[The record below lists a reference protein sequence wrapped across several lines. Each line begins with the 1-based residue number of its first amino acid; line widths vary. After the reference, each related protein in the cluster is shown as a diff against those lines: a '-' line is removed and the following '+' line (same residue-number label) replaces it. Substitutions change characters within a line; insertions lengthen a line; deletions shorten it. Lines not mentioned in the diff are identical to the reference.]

1 MEIKSNL
8 KYFLRFTILLISIT
22 SITIYYF
29 DNFLIGDYIDGFNI
43 ISQNLIEDRNRF
55 YNFISLEYIKI
66 DIFLLIFVFLFLIFL
81 YSSKFYS
88 YVNELT
94 FTIDKSIFD
103 EYINIFLLWSASILS
118 FLQLFRF
125 TAISRAYLILFLFFV
140 PFLLVV
146 FRNSELIS
154 SLLGRNV
161 KTENYITINL
171 EENSIFHELRLL
183 KLRSNIGNYKINNFE
198 ISSVTNLVDSIN
210 KKNKLNLIVF
220 YLNAE
225 ELSPEIEKYLLNL
238 NKKVLLISSKNLDF
252 KNNFYFRL
260 NQTNKK
266 YLYYINNDI
275 QYGSRYI
282 LKRVIDIT
290 LSIMFLFIASPI
302 ILLIIVLILIK
313 SGRPIIYSQ
322 TRVGLHGNNFQMY
335 KFRTMK
341 VDSHSKRE
349 DLKEQ
354 NIKSGPLFKIENDPR
369 IIKGLQFLRSYS
381 LDEIPQFLNV
391 LNGSMS
397 IVGPRPLFP
406 EDNEHYD
413 TIYMRRLNVLPGI
426 TGLLQINDRNTN
438 DFKIWYKF
446 DIEYIDSW
454 SLWNDFKI
462 ILKTPISIFT
472 RKIKGK

>member
-1 MEIKSNL
+1 MKIKS
-8 KYFLRFTILLISIT
+8 KVKHFLRFSILLTSIT
-22 SITIYYF
+22 SFTIYYF
-29 DNFLIGDYIDGFNI
+29 DNFLIGDYSDGFNI
-43 ISQNLIEDRNRF
+43 VSQNLIEDRNRF

-66 DIFLLIFVFLFLIFL
+66 DIYLALFVMLFLIFL

-103 EYINIFLLWSASILS
+103 EYINIFLFWSASILS

-125 TAISRAYLILFLFFV
+125 TAISRAYLILFLFLV
-140 PFLLVV
+140 PFLLVI

-154 SLLGRNV
+154 SILGRNV

-183 KLRSNIGNYKINNFE
+183 KLRTNLGDYKINNFD
-198 ISSVTNLVDSIN
+198 ISTATNLIDTIN

-220 YLNAE
+220 YLNVD
-225 ELSPEIEKYLLNL
+225 ELSKEIEKYLLNL
-238 NKKVLLISSKNLDF
+238 NKKILLISSKNLDF

-282 LKRVIDIT
+282 LKRIIDIT
-290 LSIMFLFIASPI
+290 LSIIFLVVASPI
-302 ILLIIVLILIK
+302 ILLITFLILIK
-313 SGRPIIYSQ
+313 AGRPIIYSQ

-349 DLKEQ
+349 NLKEQ
-354 NIKSGPLFKIENDPR
+354 NLKSGPLFKIENDPR

-381 LDEIPQFLNV
+381 LDEIPQFFNV

-426 TGLLQINDRNTN
+426 TGLLQVNDRNTD

-446 DIEYIDSW
+446 DIEYIDNW
-454 SLWNDFKI
+454 SLWIDFKI